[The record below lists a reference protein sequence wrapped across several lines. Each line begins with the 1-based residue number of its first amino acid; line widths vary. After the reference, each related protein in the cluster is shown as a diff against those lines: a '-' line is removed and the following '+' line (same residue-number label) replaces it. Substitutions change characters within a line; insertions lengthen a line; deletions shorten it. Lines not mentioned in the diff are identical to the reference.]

1 MRSRLLAGL
10 ALLAILTGGWLAV
23 PALAQN
29 QTNKPAAASLD
40 KQQQQ
45 EGNALVQYV
54 QEAMAGNAVPPDV
67 PMTWRSYFVKSQ
79 NDQVYVPFTVM
90 LEPGKLS
97 GNQAALYYT
106 VAPKG
111 PRVIS
116 VVVKQ
121 GDDGEMVDRRR

>member
-10 ALLAILTGGWLAV
+10 AVLAIVTGGRLAV

-29 QTNKPAAASLD
+29 PTNKPGDKPATLD

-54 QEAMAGNAVPPDV
+54 QEAMGGNAVPPDV

-97 GNQAALYYT
+97 GNQAALY
-106 VAPKG
+106 
-111 PRVIS
+111 
-116 VVVKQ
+116 
-121 GDDGEMVDRRR
+121 